1 MSGRKR
7 NEARMEL
14 QELQMDLK
22 ETMDGA
28 LIEGELKE
36 SQSGR
41 RGRRKSAKYEAV
53 QYSKDDEISDDDEEP
68 EKEHRRKA
76 MAQEMN
82 TIRKEF
88 VLDVILGRRIHPK
101 TGSFEY
107 LCKFIGLSHLH
118 MRWLTY
124 EEVEIFFPEGHI
136 KRNKVQAYD
145 KKCLQGGYADTDEVD
160 DLDIGNATVETI
172 LSHQAGVT
180 YENLDKKLD
189 ERRLNIPHRRKYPRV
204 TDIYLL
210 QNHDTAMERCMGI
223 VRRLM
228 SEPSAEPFLHPVDV
242 SEVPDYLDVIYNP
255 IDFGTILTRLTK
267 ANYYTGP
274 IAIALFASDVRLVFA
289 NCKEFNAEGSE
300 ISSAADQLSKDF
312 ERMFYEW
319 IICPSAWKLL
329 PSTGDI
335 AEDAEVLEQ
344 FHKELDETH
353 ALASWCPWE
362 AGCSMCKS
370 NDQLE
375 NMLLCD
381 RCDNELHTHC
391 LDAPLDEAPEEE
403 WFCPFCELRNSYE
416 AMCLPKTD
424 DVEAKVELAA
434 ASGANPT
441 YPNVLSAPVDRD
453 TKFVLESDTRTD
465 ESRRQSLRLFG
476 NNTMFL
482 VQWKA
487 LSIRC
492 STWERAED
500 IGDDDAIVRYFKTTK
515 VPTEKEILQTTCQL
529 PCCARSNVIVKVQT
543 AAETTNAS
551 NCALDRFCTRGAD
564 HDGPCSRSDEA
575 ITDTQYGTKEYT
587 HQKQL
592 EQIRAQLFAFHCLL
606 HHHAPD
612 VSVLKRC
619 GAATLA
625 YAWTK
630 EHVEVEKRKEED
642 QDYSE
647 EEDESSD
654 EEDDDDDEQLPQIH
668 MPAYS
673 QLFLEP
679 DRSLEEANEE
689 DGDEDDY
696 NNKQKKQSPEN
707 QVASV
712 LASMVEHVALGYESS
727 LVLVPPKVKKA
738 PAPRIPQIDMAFWS
752 HFNMDTFGPGSRYTE
767 YYVAIKKSVYGLG
780 MRLGLSDDG
789 VARVLGFQRLPNGQP
804 GAAEM
809 TGVIAPGDVL
819 VGINNTP
826 TARMAF
832 KQVVEMIGASKDF
845 VLFTFHTVRPAPLFP
860 PACVA
865 KTIERR
871 YLPLPPV
878 EEEEEEEEDAL
889 PPSEFIPFSYFDFQP
904 VLHVNALHSSFAAI
918 ENYAAPNGPMQHVLA
933 GIMKGTLDP
942 HEHFAS
948 FLPVKKSNAQQ
959 VTTVIKTPTEFVPYE
974 QSPTFKGGRTLRSY
988 QVDGLNWMIS
998 CWKAKRSC
1006 LLADEM
1012 GLGKTVQVVSF
1023 LEHLRT
1029 EEDIRGP
1036 FLVVVPLSTLQ
1047 HWRREIE
1054 DWTDMNVCVYHD
1066 VGERGTKF
1074 SGKDLRSLIRSQCWY
1089 YPTMPNTKS
1098 VFKFNVLLTTYETIL
1113 ADFEEFESIHWRLL
1127 AVDEAHR
1134 LKSAGSRVL
1143 KQMRVLNVDRK
1154 LLLTGTPL
1162 QNNTQELW
1170 VLLNFLE
1177 PVVFDNMEE
1186 FNEKYGRLHSQEQV
1200 LELQRMLTP
1209 YLLRRV
1215 KEDVEK
1221 SIPPKEE
1228 TIIQVELTTLQKQYY
1243 RAIYEKNRSF
1253 LYLGAQ
1259 NGLPTLNNI
1268 QLQLRKC
1275 CNHPFLIK
1283 GAEER
1288 ELESLGPV
1296 PDPEQIM
1303 KTTIEASGKMVLVS
1317 KLLPKL
1323 KNEGHKVL
1331 IFSQF
1336 IRQLDLLE
1344 RYCEHEG
1351 FMYERLDG
1359 SSYGTARQAAIDR
1372 FSKKNSK
1379 SFIFLLSTKAGGVGI
1394 NLIAADTVII
1404 FDSDWNPMNDLQ
1416 AQSRC
1421 HRIGQKKSVKIYRLV
1436 TRNSY
1441 ESEMFDRASRKLGLE
1456 HAVLGTGS
1464 FSEAHDMERP
1474 SAEVL
1479 VELLKKGA
1487 YGLMDDDDS
1496 ASKSFVERDIE
1507 TILKENAHVRVVN
1520 KQQDD
1525 EDGEDVDDDDEKPA
1539 PVKKM
1544 KTGLVFD
1551 KTSFIAEGS
1560 TGDLSVNDPSF
1571 WEKVLGHISVEML
1584 SNKLEDGSAL
1594 ASRQTK
1600 AKFMA
1605 QLQQALGQL
1614 VEDVRE
1620 NKKEKDAVFQHEYEV
1635 AVTMLQKLASMKEH
1649 FSADQRKIFESYSD
1663 QMSKSRVRS
1672 CRVNTTSMEDSPV
1685 RRSVKTNDPR
1695 RTRLKK
1701 SKNINGDLVEVASGD
1716 VCTLCG
1722 EGGVLLLCDGAC
1734 HRSFHLECVGLKSE
1748 PSDAKWHCPDCSAGK
1763 HRCLSCGKVGK
1774 MGSDSGV
1781 IQCAMAKCGRFY
1793 HMSCMH
1799 ANTHVEWVGKK
1810 RFRCPSHFC
1819 AVCKKAASTKTTI
1832 LICTHCPQAFH
1843 LKCLK
1848 NSRILQLSST
1858 YMICSEH
1865 LEAGKGTIV
1874 EVADDDDDEYDDDAA
1889 DKVKD
1894 GGDGSSEDEPLALS
1908 KRKVKSKRLKKKA
1921 SSDEDDDDKPLAK
1934 RKKSKRQSIPS
1945 RHTRAASGASS
1956 DEASIKDEDEDD
1968 DDELSD
1974 DDTSLR
1980 KSRRK
1985 AAPSKAKRSTKPTRP
2000 KSQHDDENPAVDD
2013 RDGDDK
2019 RCILCSR
2026 GAVPNAP
2033 FVKEAILVNK
2043 KQVYVH
2049 KVCIP
2054 SGAKPVQAIQK
2065 AKSTSCARCNEKCAA
2080 IPCQACRHIF
2090 HWHCA
2095 QEDDGIFNKDKE
2107 FTCHLHRCSC
2117 SEWVEKD
2124 AVICMHCHARFH
2136 PACVDTDPAA
2146 SFCCSNCL
2154 AVPTKRKRPKDDS
2167 EAVDEEE
2174 EEPIKRRVRRS
2185 LG

>member
-1 MSGRKR
+1 
-7 NEARMEL
+7 
-14 QELQMDLK
+14 
-22 ETMDGA
+22 
-28 LIEGELKE
+28 
-36 SQSGR
+36 
-41 RGRRKSAKYEAV
+41 
-53 QYSKDDEISDDDEEP
+53 
-68 EKEHRRKA
+68 
-76 MAQEMN
+76 
-82 TIRKEF
+82 
-88 VLDVILGRRIHPK
+88 
-101 TGSFEY
+101 
-107 LCKFIGLSHLH
+107 
-118 MRWLTY
+118 
-124 EEVEIFFPEGHI
+124 
-136 KRNKVQAYD
+136 
-145 KKCLQGGYADTDEVD
+145 
-160 DLDIGNATVETI
+160 
-172 LSHQAGVT
+172 
-180 YENLDKKLD
+180 
-189 ERRLNIPHRRKYPRV
+189 
-204 TDIYLL
+204 
-210 QNHDTAMERCMGI
+210 
-223 VRRLM
+223 
-228 SEPSAEPFLHPVDV
+228 
-242 SEVPDYLDVIYNP
+242 
-255 IDFGTILTRLTK
+255 
-267 ANYYTGP
+267 
-274 IAIALFASDVRLVFA
+274 
-289 NCKEFNAEGSE
+289 
-300 ISSAADQLSKDF
+300 
-312 ERMFYEW
+312 MFYEW

-329 PSTGDI
+329 PSTGDA
-335 AEDAEVLEQ
+335 AEDAEILTQ
-344 FHKELDETH
+344 FHHELDESH
-353 ALASWCPWE
+353 ALASWSPWDS
-362 AGCSMCKS
+362 GCSTCHS
-370 NDQLE
+370 NDDLE

-381 RCDNELHTHC
+381 RCDNELHFHC
-391 LDAPLDEAPEEE
+391 LDPPLDETPEDE
-403 WFCPFCELRNSYE
+403 WYCPFCELRNTYE
-416 AMCLPKTD
+416 AMCLPKTSDED
-424 DVEAKVELAA
+424 DANATKNAPDQATHPVGSS
-434 ASGANPT
+434 ASPT
-441 YPNVLSAPVDRD
+441 FPLVLSAPIPRD
-453 TKFVLESDTRTD
+453 TKFLLDSDTRTT

-476 NNTMFL
+476 NHTVFL
-482 VQWKA
+482 VQWKG
-487 LSIRC
+487 LSIRN

-529 PCCARSNVIVKVQT
+529 PCCAKANNLKPQQPVGD
-543 AAETTNAS
+543 NL
-551 NCALDRFCTRGAD
+551 NCAVDRFCTLGAD
-564 HDGPCSRSDEA
+564 HVGPCERTTTNTMSGNDLSLL
-575 ITDTQYGTKEYT
+575 GTPAYT

-612 VSVLKRC
+612 IRVLKQC
-619 GAATLA
+619 GAATA
-625 YAWTK
+625 AFAWTK
-630 EHVEVEKRKEED
+630 ELLNNEASKPKDED

-654 EEDDDDDEQLPQIH
+654 EDEDDDDNDNELLPQVH

-679 DRSLEEANEE
+679 DRPSDEADDEE
-689 DGDEDDY
+689 DDANDD
-696 NNKQKKQSPEN
+696 NDDARSRKQLPPEA

-712 LASMVEHVALGYESS
+712 LASMVEHVALGYASD
-727 LVLVPPKVKKA
+727 LTRVPPKIKKPPVK
-738 PAPRIPQIDMAFWS
+738 RLPQIDMTSWS
-752 HFNMDTFGPGSRYTE
+752 HFLMDTFGPHHRYTE
-767 YYVAIKKSVYGLG
+767 YYVAIQKSIHGLG

-789 VARVLGFQRLPNGQP
+789 VARVLGFQRLQNGQL
-804 GAAEM
+804 GAAEL

-832 KQVVEMIGASKDF
+832 KQVVEMIGASKDY
-845 VLFTFHTVRPAPLFP
+845 VLFTFHTTRPAPLFP

-871 YLPLPPV
+871 FLPLPPLDD
-878 EEEEEEEEDAL
+878 EPEDDNDTDAA
-889 PPSEFIPFSYFDFQP
+889 PPSKYIPYSYLIYESP
-904 VLHVNALHSSFAAI
+904 LHVNGRKHKKFTAL
-918 ENYAAPNGPMQHVLA
+918 ENYAAPTGPIQHVLA

-948 FLPVKKSNAQQ
+948 FLAVKKTSAASAQI
-959 VTTVIKTPTEFVPYE
+959 VAKTPTEFVPYE
-974 QSPTFKGGRTLRSY
+974 QSPTFKGGRTLRAY

-1066 VGERGTKF
+1066 VGERGTKYT
-1074 SGKDLRSLIRSQCWY
+1074 GKDLRSLIRMQGWY
-1089 YPTMPNTKS
+1089 YPNMTHTKS
-1098 VFKFNVLLTTYETIL
+1098 VFKFNVCLTTFETIL

-1177 PVVFDNMEE
+1177 PVIFDNMEE
-1186 FNEKYGRLHSQEQV
+1186 FNDKYGRLHSQEQV
-1200 LELQRMLTP
+1200 MQLQRMLTP

-1253 LYLGAQ
+1253 LYLGTQ
-1259 NGLPTLNNI
+1259 NGLPTLNNL

-1288 ELESLGPV
+1288 ELEALGAA
-1296 PDPEQIM
+1296 PDPEKLMQ
-1303 KTTIEASGKMVLVS
+1303 TTIQASGKMVLVS

-1323 KNEGHKVL
+1323 KAEGHKVL

-1351 FMYERLDG
+1351 FIYERLDG
-1359 SSYGTARQAAIDR
+1359 SSMGTSRQAAIDR

-1404 FDSDWNPMNDLQ
+1404 FDSDWNPQNDLQ

-1464 FSEAHDMERP
+1464 FSESHDMERP
-1474 SAEVL
+1474 SAEML

-1496 ASKSFVERDIE
+1496 ASRSFVERDIE
-1507 TILKENAHVRVVN
+1507 TILKENAHVRIVN
-1520 KQQDD
+1520 KQLDAVD
-1525 EDGEDVDDDDEKPA
+1525 EEGEDGDDA
-1539 PVKKM
+1539 PIAKKS
-1544 KTGLVFD
+1544 KKGGIVFD
-1551 KTSFIAEGS
+1551 KTSFVAEGS

-1584 SNKLEDGSAL
+1584 SKKLEDGSAL

-1614 VEDVRE
+1614 IEDVRE
-1620 NKKEKDAVFQHEYEV
+1620 NKKEKDSIFQHEYEV
-1635 AVTMLQKLASMKEH
+1635 AINMLQKLVAIKDQ
-1649 FSADQRKIFESYSD
+1649 FSADQRKVFEKYID

-1672 CRVNTTSMEDSPV
+1672 CRVNTVSLEDVSSPV
-1685 RRSVKTNDPR
+1685 RRSTKSTDGR
-1695 RTRLKK
+1695 RTRWKKLKTTN
-1701 SKNINGDLVEVASGD
+1701 SLTASGESLADDFEGTSGD

-1734 HRSFHLECVGLKSE
+1734 HRSFHLDCVGLKDE
-1748 PSDAKWHCPDCSAGK
+1748 PSDAKWHCPDCTAGK
-1763 HRCLSCGKVGK
+1763 HRCLACGKVGK
-1774 MGSDSGV
+1774 MGSEQGV
-1781 IQCAMAKCGRFY
+1781 TQCAMAKCGRFY
-1793 HMSCMH
+1793 HLNCMH
-1799 ANTHVEWVGKK
+1799 SSNFHVEWVGKK
-1810 RFRCPSHFC
+1810 RFRCPSHYC
-1819 AVCKKAASTKTTI
+1819 AVCKKGDSTKAH
-1832 LICTHCPQAFH
+1832 LLVCTHCPKGFH
-1843 LKCLK
+1843 VKCLK
-1848 NSRILQLSST
+1848 NQRMLQLSSA
-1858 YMICSEH
+1858 YMICADH
-1865 LEAGKGTIV
+1865 LEAGKGTV
-1874 EVADDDDDEYDDDAA
+1874 VQVDDNDADNAEEDDDEVEKDVA
-1889 DKVKD
+1889 DGQD
-1894 GGDGSSEDEPLALS
+1894 PESSADEAPLALS
-1908 KRKVKSKRLKKKA
+1908 KRHSRTIKRPKKLD
-1921 SSDEDDDDKPLAK
+1921 SDDEDNQPLTK
-1934 RKKSKRQSIPS
+1934 RSRSKAIVSTSAATFHKGKSSARWTKS
-1945 RHTRAASGASS
+1945 SGAAAGDSS
-1956 DEASIKDEDEDD
+1956 DEASVHEDGQDGDDLSDEDIASPVKKKRPIKNKKPATAPSQRRGKASSERADAAVDD
-1968 DDELSD
+1968 DDVDVDGVCELCGRQA
-1974 DDTSLR
+1974 TTNLPF
-1980 KSRRK
+1980 
-1985 AAPSKAKRSTKPTRP
+1985 AM
-2000 KSQHDDENPAVDD
+2000 PAIV
-2013 RDGDDK
+2013 
-2019 RCILCSR
+2019 
-2026 GAVPNAP
+2026 
-2033 FVKEAILVNK
+2033 VNK
-2043 KQVYVH
+2043 KRTVVH
-2049 KVCIP
+2049 AACIP
-2054 SGAKPVQAIQK
+2054 STSTAKPAQVIQK
-2065 AKSTSCARCNEKCAA
+2065 AKTTTCSKCQSKGAS
-2080 IPCQACRHIF
+2080 IPCQSCRHVF
-2090 HWHCA
+2090 HLHCA
-2095 QEDDGIFNKDKE
+2095 HADNGVFDADDE

-2117 SEWVEKD
+2117 NDWVESA
-2124 AVICMHCHARFH
+2124 AVICMHCFAWFH
-2136 PACVDTDPAA
+2136 PTCVDTKPED
-2146 SFCCSNCL
+2146 SFCCTNCL
-2154 AVPTKRKRPKDDS
+2154 ETPAKRKRANDDEDILS
-2167 EAVDEEE
+2167 DADEALDEAPTNKTPE
-2174 EEPIKRRVRRS
+2174 KSGTSSRSSRRVRRS
-2185 LG
+2185 VGRP

>member
-22 ETMDGA
+22 ENLADVDEVASATP
-28 LIEGELKE
+28 EK
-36 SQSGR
+36 GR

-53 QYSKDDEISDDDEEP
+53 AYSKDDEVSDDDGDGAA
-68 EKEHRRKA
+68 EKETRRKT
-76 MAQEMN
+76 MAREMN

-88 VLDVILGRRIHPK
+88 TLEVILGRRIHPK

-107 LCKFIGLSHLH
+107 LCKFEALSHLH

-124 EEVEIFFPEGHI
+124 EEVELFFPAGHI

-145 KKCLQGGYADTDEVD
+145 KKCLQGGYTDTDEVD

-172 LSHQAGVT
+172 LSHQAGVSN
-180 YENLDKKLD
+180 ESLDKKLD
-189 ERRLNIPHRRKYPRV
+189 DRRLNVPYARKYPRV
-204 TDIYLL
+204 TDIYLV
-210 QNHDTAMERCMGI
+210 QHHDAVMERCRGI
-223 VRRLM
+223 LRRLM
-228 SEPSAEPFLHPVDV
+228 AEPSAEPFLHPVNLSDA
-242 SEVPDYLDVIYNP
+242 PGYLDVIYNP
-255 IDFGTILTRLTK
+255 IDFGTILGRLK
-267 ANYYTGP
+267 KEVYYSGP
-274 IAIALFASDVRLVFA
+274 IAVALFASDMRLVFA
-289 NCKEFNAEGSE
+289 NCKEFNAEGSD
-300 ISSAADQLSKDF
+300 IVVTADHLAKDF
-312 ERMFYEW
+312 EKMFYEW
-319 IICPSAWKLL
+319 VICPSAWKLL
-329 PSTGDI
+329 PSTGDA
-335 AEDAEVLEQ
+335 AEDADILAQ
-344 FHKELDETH
+344 FHSEME
-353 ALASWCPWE
+353 ASVATWQPWE
-362 AGCSMCKS
+362 AGCSTCQR

-375 NMLLCD
+375 HMLLCD
-381 RCDNELHTHC
+381 RCDNELHVHC
-391 LDAPLDEAPEEE
+391 LDPPLDGAPDDE
-403 WFCPFCELRNSYE
+403 WYCPFCELRTSYE
-416 AMCLPKTD
+416 AMCLPKTTSD
-424 DVEAKVELAA
+424 EGQDGGGIDTLSQQTPHHHHGHGGVT
-434 ASGANPT
+434 PT
-441 YPNVLSAPVDRD
+441 FPLVLSTPGARGD
-453 TKFVLESDTRTD
+453 TKFLLDADVRTT

-476 NNTMFL
+476 NHTMFL
-482 VQWKA
+482 VQWKG

-515 VPTEKEILQTTCQL
+515 VPTDKEIAQTTCQL
-529 PCCARSNVIVKVQT
+529 PCCAKANNGKNQQQRPPSDGTIL
-543 AAETTNAS
+543 AS
-551 NCALDRFCTRGAD
+551 RCALDRFCTLGAG
-564 HDGPCSRSDEA
+564 HDGMCDRASTALTSSA
-575 ITDTQYGTKEYT
+575 AAAVVGTPAYT
-587 HQKQL
+587 HQKHI

-612 VSVLKRC
+612 IRVLKQC
-619 GAATLA
+619 GAATVA
-625 YAWTK
+625 YAWAKELGQKGASSTK
-630 EHVEVEKRKEED
+630 QSKDED

-647 EEDESSD
+647 GEDESSD
-654 EEDDDDDEQLPQIH
+654 DDDEDDDDDDDDIMPQVH

-679 DRSLEEANEE
+679 EHHNPPSCSKALTDDSDRSRKLVAL
-689 DGDEDDY
+689 
-696 NNKQKKQSPEN
+696 PPAT

-712 LASMVEHVALGYESS
+712 LAAMVEHVALGYEAT
-727 LVLVPPKVKKA
+727 LVRVPPKVKK
-738 PAPRIPQIDMAFWS
+738 PPPVPQVDMTSWS
-752 HFNMDTFGPGSRYTE
+752 HFHMDTFGPHLRYTE
-767 YYVAIKKSVYGLG
+767 YYVAIQKSVHGLG

-789 VARVLGFQRLPNGQP
+789 VARVMGFQRLQNGQV
-804 GAAEM
+804 GAAEL

-826 TARMAF
+826 TARIVF
-832 KQVVEMIGASKDF
+832 KQVVEMIGASKDY
-845 VLFTFHTVRPAPLFP
+845 VLFTFHTTRPAPLFP

-871 YLPLPPV
+871 YLPVQANTDTDVDDEP
-878 EEEEEEEEDAL
+878 DAA
-889 PPSEFIPFSYFDFQP
+889 PPSVYIPYSYETFESTLSVQSRRQKVFT
-904 VLHVNALHSSFAAI
+904 AL
-918 ENYAAPNGPMQHVLA
+918 ENYAAPTGPVQHVLA

-948 FLPVKKSNAQQ
+948 FLPVKKTSTLSN
-959 VTTVIKTPTEFVPYE
+959 VVVVSKNPTEFVPYE
-974 QSPTFKGGRTLRSY
+974 QSPTFKGGRTLRQY

-1036 FLVVVPLSTLQ
+1036 YLVVVPLSTLQ

-1074 SGKDLRSLIRSQCWY
+1074 TGKDLRSLIRAQGWY
-1089 YPTMPNTKS
+1089 YPNMEQTKS
-1098 VFKFNVLLTTYETIL
+1098 VFKFNVCLTTYETIL
-1113 ADFEEFESIHWRLL
+1113 ADFEEFEAIHWRLL

-1177 PVVFDNMEE
+1177 PVIFDNMED
-1186 FNEKYGRLHSQEQV
+1186 FNDKYGRLHSQEQV
-1200 LELQRMLTP
+1200 MELQRMLTP

-1253 LYLGAQ
+1253 LYLGTQ
-1259 NGLPTLNNI
+1259 NGLPTLNNL

-1288 ELESLGPV
+1288 ELEALGGM
-1296 PDPEQIM
+1296 PDAETLMQ
-1303 KTTIEASGKMVLVS
+1303 TTIQASGKMVLVS

-1323 KNEGHKVL
+1323 KAEGHKVL

-1351 FMYERLDG
+1351 FIYERLDG
-1359 SSYGTARQAAIDR
+1359 SSMGSSRQASIDR

-1379 SFIFLLSTKAGGVGI
+1379 SFLFLLSTKAGGVGI

-1404 FDSDWNPMNDLQ
+1404 FDSDWNPQNDLQ

-1474 SAEVL
+1474 SAEML
-1479 VELLKKGA
+1479 LELLKKGA

-1496 ASKSFVERDIE
+1496 ASRSFVERDIE

-1520 KQQDD
+1520 KP
-1525 EDGEDVDDDDEKPA
+1525 VDDDDVQPKKP
-1539 PVKKM
+1539 KGM
-1544 KTGLVFD
+1544 MVFD
-1551 KTSFIAEGS
+1551 KTSFVAEGS

-1584 SNKLEDGSAL
+1584 SKKLEDGSAL

-1614 VEDVRE
+1614 IQDVRE
-1620 NKKEKDAVFQHEYEV
+1620 NKKEKDAFFQHEYEV
-1635 AVTMLQKLASMKEH
+1635 AVNMLQRLAAIKDQ
-1649 FSADQRKIFESYSD
+1649 FSSDQRKVFEKYMD
-1663 QMSKSRVRS
+1663 QMAKSRVRS
-1672 CRVNTTSMEDSPV
+1672 CRVNTAAVSLDDASSPV
-1685 RRSVKTNDPR
+1685 RRPMKATDGR
-1695 RTRLKK
+1695 RTRWKKLKISR
-1701 SKNINGDLVEVASGD
+1701 SKASPVEFEGAGGD

-1734 HRSFHLECVGLKSE
+1734 HRSFHLDCVGLTDE
-1748 PSDAKWHCPDCSAGK
+1748 PTDAKWLCPDCSAGK
-1763 HRCLSCGKVGK
+1763 HRCLACGKVGK
-1774 MGSDSGV
+1774 MGSE
-1781 IQCAMAKCGRFY
+1781 Q
-1793 HMSCMH
+1793 
-1799 ANTHVEWVGKK
+1799 
-1810 RFRCPSHFC
+1810 
-1819 AVCKKAASTKTTI
+1819 
-1832 LICTHCPQAFH
+1832 
-1843 LKCLK
+1843 
-1848 NSRILQLSST
+1848 
-1858 YMICSEH
+1858 
-1865 LEAGKGTIV
+1865 
-1874 EVADDDDDEYDDDAA
+1874 
-1889 DKVKD
+1889 
-1894 GGDGSSEDEPLALS
+1894 
-1908 KRKVKSKRLKKKA
+1908 
-1921 SSDEDDDDKPLAK
+1921 
-1934 RKKSKRQSIPS
+1934 
-1945 RHTRAASGASS
+1945 
-1956 DEASIKDEDEDD
+1956 
-1968 DDELSD
+1968 
-1974 DDTSLR
+1974 
-1980 KSRRK
+1980 
-1985 AAPSKAKRSTKPTRP
+1985 
-2000 KSQHDDENPAVDD
+2000 
-2013 RDGDDK
+2013 
-2019 RCILCSR
+2019 
-2026 GAVPNAP
+2026 
-2033 FVKEAILVNK
+2033 
-2043 KQVYVH
+2043 
-2049 KVCIP
+2049 
-2054 SGAKPVQAIQK
+2054 
-2065 AKSTSCARCNEKCAA
+2065 
-2080 IPCQACRHIF
+2080 
-2090 HWHCA
+2090 
-2095 QEDDGIFNKDKE
+2095 GI
-2107 FTCHLHRCSC
+2107 
-2117 SEWVEKD
+2117 
-2124 AVICMHCHARFH
+2124 
-2136 PACVDTDPAA
+2136 
-2146 SFCCSNCL
+2146 
-2154 AVPTKRKRPKDDS
+2154 
-2167 EAVDEEE
+2167 
-2174 EEPIKRRVRRS
+2174 
-2185 LG
+2185 